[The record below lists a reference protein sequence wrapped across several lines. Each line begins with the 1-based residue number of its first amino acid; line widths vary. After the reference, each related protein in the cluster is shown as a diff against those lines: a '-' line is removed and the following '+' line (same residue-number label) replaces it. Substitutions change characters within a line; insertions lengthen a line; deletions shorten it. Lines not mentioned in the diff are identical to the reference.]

1 MLEVAGQ
8 RDEWVDGRRV
18 RERDSCGW
26 KVGTSG
32 ARAARMKIK
41 VVGKEGMFGRM
52 VNDLEFNLTDS
63 AESEPLKKPF
73 QRIQMMGQFW

>member
-1 MLEVAGQ
+1 
-8 RDEWVDGRRV
+8 
-18 RERDSCGW
+18 
-26 KVGTSG
+26 
-32 ARAARMKIK
+32 MKIK
-41 VVGKEGMFGRM
+41 VAGKEGMFGRM